1 VRQLIAEWVEVSVL
15 IAGESTPLSSGCGK
29 PGVVPSGAFASAREA
44 RDLTAHWRGCRT
56 IRAVRRYLGSSG
68 ELDRFV
74 VAQWWEV
81 DGRPYYDRIDALDA
95 RDRAK
100 RHGRRGRLVVVSRY
114 ADASS

>member
-1 VRQLIAEWVEVSVL
+1 ML

-29 PGVVPSGAFASAREA
+29 RGVVPAGAFASKREA
-44 RDLTAHWRGCRT
+44 QDLTAHWRGCRT
-56 IRAVRRYLGSSG
+56 IRTVRRYMGSSG

-114 ADASS
+114 ADSQA